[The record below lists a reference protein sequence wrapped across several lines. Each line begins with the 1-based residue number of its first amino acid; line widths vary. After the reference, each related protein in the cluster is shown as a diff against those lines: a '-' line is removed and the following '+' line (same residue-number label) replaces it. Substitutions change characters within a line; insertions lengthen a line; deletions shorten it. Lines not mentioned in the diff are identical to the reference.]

1 MCNMWYIY
9 LYILYRD
16 VVDPE
21 SEDVPEKSGPDTYIQ
36 VQMRRGGST
45 VAHLLVWCSST
56 GFVSGF
62 SSSLGQILLSLQGG
76 LLQGSMAQYHVLTS
90 GERQR
95 YK

>member
-1 MCNMWYIY
+1 MCNMWYI
-9 LYILYRD
+9 YILYRD

-36 VQMRRGGST
+36 VQMRRGGSM
-45 VAHLLVWCSST
+45 VARLIVWCSST

-62 SSSLGQILLSLQGG
+62 SSSLGQILLSLKGG
-76 LLQGSMAQYHVLTS
+76 LLEGSMTQYHVLDP